1 MKLDVYRKQARSK
14 LDKQQ
19 KKPNRNISSSISSCP
34 MRTSLA
40 TTASNTNTNTNSNSN
55 NHVVV
60 NSTEN
65 SNFNSINKLESR
77 ISSAPII
84 NQHQTPIKML
94 SSLSAYK
101 NNNNNNNQ
109 SVSNRRKKTV
119 IKKRSH
125 KTNVKGNKQKSSA
138 EPQHAEFYEYENN
151 NNNNNELVIS
161 PIPYLPPI
169 KRNSSE
175 TDRDEYE
182 EIEEYSEYEENS
194 KDDEE
199 EDDSEIEID
208 LNNDKQLDEH
218 GLIQTQLAQKKSSI
232 TDSDYKTQSSATDND
247 AASVISS
254 CLPKIVSKENKNLY
268 LDDVDLAIEQD
279 NYVDSDAHLSACE
292 HLLNLEEKFIELMQK
307 GVQQYSRPLRHC
319 MMISSL
325 QHHLLFQ
332 NIEKILAIS
341 EYQLNQLISQDD
353 STLLDM
359 FNTIGKLYENKMRM
373 SCEAF
378 DIYLNGID
386 NSFGLLF
393 DLINMNCSA
402 NPSIPNFSKFLYDSQ
417 EDIDMDLK
425 TFLLLPLYY
434 VGDIYVSLKSIREKT
449 SANNSDFM
457 CLTNLLNGLES
468 YVKKSTHILNKYNN
482 GQLKNPLRTVSSSSI
497 SDEDYFNCNKNNSV
511 CSSSK
516 KKSVLYTTQIQYR
529 QSSHKWKRIKV
540 VLLNDKLVLVSRRA
554 NIKKLLNSSMM
565 NSTDNTKSATFKT
578 INLASI
584 VNINFNLS
592 KELEF
597 QVNYFKTNNKN
608 LLHTVKLKVE
618 SLDEKLKWNKLFNRC
633 LADLIDAKNENLI

>member
-1 MKLDVYRKQARSK
+1 
-14 LDKQQ
+14 
-19 KKPNRNISSSISSCP
+19 
-34 MRTSLA
+34 
-40 TTASNTNTNTNSNSN
+40 
-55 NHVVV
+55 
-60 NSTEN
+60 
-65 SNFNSINKLESR
+65 
-77 ISSAPII
+77 
-84 NQHQTPIKML
+84 ML

-101 NNNNNNNQ
+101 NNQ
-109 SVSNRRKKTV
+109 SVSNTKKTV

-125 KTNVKGNKQKSSA
+125 KTSLVVKANKQKSPA
-138 EPQHAEFYEYENN
+138 EPQHAERLEFYEYENRNSNSN
-151 NNNNNELVIS
+151 NDELVIS

-182 EIEEYSEYEENS
+182 EIDEYSEYEENQE
-194 KDDEE
+194 DDDDDDDEEE

-208 LNNDKQLDEH
+208 LNNDKRLDEH
-218 GLIQTQLAQKKSSI
+218 GLLQTQLAQKKSSI

-254 CLPKIVSKENKNLY
+254 CLPKVVKESKNLY

-386 NSFGLLF
+386 SSFGLLF

-402 NPSIPNFSKFLYDSQ
+402 NPSIPNFSKFLCDSQ

-468 YVKKSTHILNKYNN
+468 YVKKSTHILNKYNS
-482 GQLKNPLRTVSSSSI
+482 GQLKNPLRAVSSSSI
-497 SDEDYFNCNKNNSV
+497 SDEDYFDCNKNSSL
-511 CSSSK
+511 CSSN
-516 KKSVLYTTQIQYR
+516 KKSVLYTTPIQYR
-529 QSSHKWKRIKV
+529 QSSHKWKRIRV
-540 VLLNDKLVLVSRRA
+540 VLLNDRLVLVSRRA
-554 NIKKLLNSSMM
+554 NVKKLLNSSMM
-565 NSTDNTKSATFKT
+565 NSTDNAKSATFKS